1 MSPNWRLLNEAVIR
15 KANQKLLL
23 EKLIANKP
31 LSVKIK
37 IVKNLIDEIIDF
49 SCNHKD
55 SDISLA
61 CDQLMDK
68 LNHWL
73 EDYIDN

>member
-1 MSPNWRLLNEAVIR
+1 MSPNWALLNEALIR
-15 KANQKLLL
+15 KANQKHLL

-31 LSVKIK
+31 QSVKIK
-37 IVKNLIDEIIDF
+37 IVKNLINEIIDF
-49 SCNHKD
+49 SCDHKD
-55 SDISLA
+55 PDISLA
-61 CDQLMDK
+61 CDQLIDK